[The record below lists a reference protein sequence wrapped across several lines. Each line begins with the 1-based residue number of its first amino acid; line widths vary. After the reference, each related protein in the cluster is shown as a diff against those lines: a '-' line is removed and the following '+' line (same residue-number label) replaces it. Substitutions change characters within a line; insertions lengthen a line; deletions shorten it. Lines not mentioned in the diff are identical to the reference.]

1 MSARLLS
8 FVVWALAAASAVY
21 WGSRLLVRSAAVPP
35 NAMIAQASPAPG
47 GPLTRLFGAPAPEA
61 VAAAAAPVV
70 ESRFKLLG
78 VAAARAGQRSGLALI
93 AMDDKPARAL
103 AVGARV
109 DEAWVVQSIAHRQ
122 VDLGPPGGA
131 AALTLTLPI
140 MAEAARGVPSAGNP
154 TALGQAV
161 APPVVQPAPI
171 TPTFQRPFGAG
182 RPFPQTLMPGQIAP
196 GVPGPQEALAEGQGT
211 TAPPLR

>member
-1 MSARLLS
+1 M
-8 FVVWALAAASAVY
+8 
-21 WGSRLLVRSAAVPP
+21 
-35 NAMIAQASPAPG
+35 
-47 GPLTRLFGAPAPEA
+47 TRLFGAPAPES
-61 VAAAAAPVV
+61 VAAAAAPVVV

-93 AMDDKPARAL
+93 AMDDRPARAL

-109 DEAWVVQSIAHRQ
+109 DGAWVVQSIAHRQ

-140 MAEAARGVPSAGNP
+140 MAEAARGVPGPGSPPAPGP
-154 TALGQAV
+154 VV

-171 TPTFQRPFGAG
+171 MPTFPRPFGAG
-182 RPFPQTLMPGQIAP
+182 RPFPQNLMPGQIAP

-211 TAPPLR
+211 TSPPLR